1 MLKNYFH
8 VSRAESQGFR
18 VLTETEYKLKTNI
31 RKALKVAF
39 PFVLGG
45 SILYW
50 MYRDFDF
57 SKIKNILFQE
67 MHWEWMFISF
77 IPGILA
83 QVFRGLR
90 WRLALEPLQEKP
102 RIRTCIQAVFLSYAA
117 SLVIPR
123 IGEFLRCG
131 ILSRYEGTS
140 FPKALGTVVTERAV
154 DTLLM
159 FLLVASVFLLQG
171 HVFIDFFDI
180 TGLNIGHL
188 LSKFTQTGIFVTI
201 ICIVCIGMLAYLLFR
216 RLAFI
221 HKIKGMMRDLLDGIM
236 SLRIINGKRLYMAY
250 SVGIWV
256 AYFFHYYLTFY
267 CFACTR
273 DLGVMAGLVSF
284 CVGTIAVIVPTPN
297 GAGPW
302 HFAVKTVLVI
312 YGLTAAQ
319 AVAYALIVHTIQT
332 FLLVL
337 LGIYAMAVLSLQKD
351 KQKGNL
357 LKDFSKTI

>member
-1 MLKNYFH
+1 
-8 VSRAESQGFR
+8 
-18 VLTETEYKLKTNI
+18 
-31 RKALKVAF
+31 
-39 PFVLGG
+39 
-45 SILYW
+45 

-57 SKIKNILFQE
+57 SRISHILFHE
-67 MHWEWMFISF
+67 MQWQWMLLSF

-90 WRLALEPLQEKP
+90 WQQTLEPLQEKP
-102 RIRTCIQAVFLSYAA
+102 RIRTCIYAIFLSYAA

-131 ILSRYEGTS
+131 ILARYEGTS

-159 FLLVASVFLLQG
+159 LLLVSTVFLLQA

-180 TGLNIGHL
+180 TGLNANHIF
-188 LSKFTQTGIFVTI
+188 SRFTQTGIFVTLLCI
-201 ICIVCIGMLAYLLFR
+201 ICIGILIYLLFR
-216 RLAFI
+216 RLAFMR
-221 HKIKGMMRDLLDGIM
+221 KIKGMMRDMLEGIL
-236 SLRIINGKRLYMAY
+236 SLRMVSGKWKYLAY
-250 SVGIWV
+250 SIAIWI
-256 AYFFHYYLTFY
+256 AYFLHYYLTFY
-267 CFACTR
+267 CFDCTR
-273 DLGVMAGLVSF
+273 DLGIMAGLVSF

-302 HFAVKTVLVI
+302 HFAVKTILVI

-319 AVAYALIVHTIQT
+319 AVTYALIVHTIQT

-337 LGIYAMAVLSLQKD
+337 LGVYAMAVLSTK
-351 KQKGNL
+351 KERQKGNL
-357 LKDFSKTI
+357 LKDISKTI